1 MEKDL
6 EQPMNRLT
14 DVLNNLENDMRSLKD
29 RINEL
34 YIAILVI

>member
-6 EQPMNRLT
+6 EQPMNRLI
-14 DVLNNLENDMRSLKD
+14 DVLNNLENDIRSLKD

-34 YIAILVI
+34 YIAILDI